1 MNNVN
6 IVYIKTDDYDNSSSS
21 SSSSDTE
28 SYSTDSMNIQS
39 IKENNKLLRNNIT
52 KELSNNLTNCIVN
65 ENTLNK
71 FIFYLKIN
79 NTTLQKLED
88 KIEFNKLVKHFII
101 NNNFEKEYILP
112 FLKLIEKNLNVI
124 KEELKN
130 MNNTLLK
137 ENFSEIKQE
146 DKVLLSSFNDTA
158 NNNILNNSD
167 NMIIDKLINNDI
179 NTWLFVGIIVISLI
193 ILVMIMIKH

>member
-6 IVYIKTDDYDNSSSS
+6 IVYKKTDDYDNSSSS

-146 DKVLLSSFNDTA
+146 DKVLLSSFNDTE

-193 ILVMIMIKH
+193 ILVMIIIKH